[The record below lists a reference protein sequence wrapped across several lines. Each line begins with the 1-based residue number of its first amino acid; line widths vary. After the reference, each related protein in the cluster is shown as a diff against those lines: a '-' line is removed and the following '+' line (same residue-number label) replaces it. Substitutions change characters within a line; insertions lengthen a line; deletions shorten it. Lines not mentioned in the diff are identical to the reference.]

1 MEPSGESVA
10 ERRRQQFHRL
20 THSRWDVLVIG
31 GGISGAGIAWQLSR
45 YGVRV
50 ALVEQGDYASGTSS
64 RSSKMIHGGFRYLPH
79 GELRLVRQVSRERSR
94 LAHLMPHLIQPLS
107 MTIPAY
113 RGGPFPLWAL
123 ALGSEVYDRLS
134 QVDPPFAHRRLE
146 VPEVMERAPGIRDD
160 ALKGGIAYFEFGGHD
175 ARINWAVAH
184 TAAVQGALTMN
195 YVRADIT
202 QSHLHADEP
211 SEILVRDSLSGATG
225 VVEARVVVNAA
236 GPWADQLD
244 GHAHLVRSRGIH
256 LVFRRQRF
264 PIHHATIL
272 PTADNANIF
281 AVPRGPITYLGTTDN
296 ADDGSADTP
305 RLPVDDANYLI
316 SIANSLFPQQNLRLK
331 DVIAAWSGV
340 RPLIAQ
346 DRKTRTDRLSRRDLI
361 VARPSLVTVLGGKFT
376 GFRATAES
384 VAKTVLSRLGGASRT
399 PLAESIADAPEAQD
413 LDKWETLVRHAG
425 LAWAATRYGTRSLE
439 WINWARSRDR
449 DALEPVLANVP
460 LVQADIDWQVLYEE
474 AVTVA
479 DVLIRRTGLA
489 WLGGL
494 EPETLREVARRTA
507 ERMRPWL
514 NWSKDE
520 TERQVA
526 DFWRSAYFEDV
537 LAFHQIP

>member
-1 MEPSGESVA
+1 MEPSGESLA
-10 ERRRQQFHRL
+10 EQRRRQFHRL

-45 YGVRV
+45 HGVQV

-107 MTIPAY
+107 ITIPAY

-123 ALGSEVYDRLS
+123 TLGSEVYDRLS
-134 QVDPPFAHRRLE
+134 QVDPHFAHRRLQ
-146 VPEVMERAPGIRDD
+146 VPEVKERAPGIQER
-160 ALKGGIAYFEFGGHD
+160 ALKGGIAYFEFGGLD
-175 ARINWAVAH
+175 TRITWAVAH
-184 TAAVQGALTMN
+184 TASEQGALTIN
-195 YVRADIT
+195 YVRAEIAD
-202 QSHLHADEP
+202 SHLKADRP
-211 SEILVRDSLSGATG
+211 SEVAVRDSLSGATG
-225 VVEARVVVNAA
+225 TVEARVVVNAA

-256 LVFRRQRF
+256 LVFRRERF
-264 PIHHATIL
+264 PVKHATIL

-296 ADDGSADTP
+296 ADDGSVDTP
-305 RLPVDDANYLI
+305 HLPVDDANYLI
-316 SIANSLFPQQNLRLK
+316 SVANRLFPHQNLRLA

-346 DRKTRTDRLSRRDLI
+346 DRERRTDRLSRRDLV

-384 VAKTVLSRLGGASRT
+384 VAKTVLSRLGGVSRT
-399 PLAESIADAPEAQD
+399 PLPESIVDAPEARD
-413 LDKWETLVRHAG
+413 LDGLENLVSAAG
-425 LAWAATRYGTRSLE
+425 LAWAAARYGTRSIE
-439 WINWARSRDR
+439 WIHWARTRGR

-460 LVQADIDWQVLYEE
+460 LLQADIDWQVLYEE
-474 AVTVA
+474 ALTVA

-494 EPETLREVARRTA
+494 NPETLREVALRTA

-514 NWSKDE
+514 NWSMEE
-520 TERQVA
+520 TQRQVA

-537 LAFHQIP
+537 LIFRQTT